1 MLELDIRANTA
12 SAPSLLLFPAF
23 GAGIFSD
30 RMPIGSAEIT
40 GDMNGGK
47 AEHKSASADPAF
59 AVCKTPLG
67 RRLMEIRRCA
77 LENGMS
83 LDTAEEIDEEIAEM
97 RRY

>member
-1 MLELDIRANTA
+1 MPELDIRANTA
-12 SAPSLLLFPAF
+12 STPSIFPLPAF

-40 GDMNGGK
+40 GDVNGGK
-47 AEHKSASADPAF
+47 AEHKPASADPAF

-67 RRLMEIRRCA
+67 RRLMVIRRCA
-77 LENGMS
+77 LENGMR
-83 LDTAEEIDEEIAEM
+83 LNTAEEFDEEIAEM